1 MGFRVGGSIFQVPP
15 AEIGLILSKL
25 ELFMKKTVV
34 KDQKK
39 IKTFAVIEI
48 LCPNSMNLSRR
59 LNLPKTGSI
68 ERRLKS

>member
-25 ELFMKKTVV
+25 ELFLKKTVV

-39 IKTFAVIEI
+39 NKNICSYRNPVSKFNEFEPPT
-48 LCPNSMNLSRR
+48 
-59 LNLPKTGSI
+59 
-68 ERRLKS
+68 KSAKNRIN

>member
-25 ELFMKKTVV
+25 ELFLKKTVV

-39 IKTFAVIEI
+39 K
-48 LCPNSMNLSRR
+48 
-59 LNLPKTGSI
+59 
-68 ERRLKS
+68 